1 MGPRGG
7 GQTRDGGV
15 GGACCHGYGGVT
27 VVSKVTVMA
36 GSPLRTQAECSTGSE
51 TVQAVGRFS
60 GGPPHRVRP
69 GRVFPSSFRF
79 QPSSSEWGRP
89 GGGLPGSH

>member
-27 VVSKVTVMA
+27 VVSGFTVLA
-36 GSPLRTQAECSTGSE
+36 GSPLRYCRNGAGCGP
-51 TVQAVGRFS
+51 VQRRPFAS
-60 GGPPHRVRP
+60 SPPGP
-69 GRVFPSSFRF
+69 GLSFEF
-79 QPSSSEWGRP
+79 QVLTFKFRGRP